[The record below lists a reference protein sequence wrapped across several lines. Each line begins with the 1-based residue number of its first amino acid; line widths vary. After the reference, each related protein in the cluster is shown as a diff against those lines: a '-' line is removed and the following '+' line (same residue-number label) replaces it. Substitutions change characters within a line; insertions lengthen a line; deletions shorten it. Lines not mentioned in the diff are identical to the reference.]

1 MDSPLLRAAAAAAQR
16 PAARAG
22 SLASLRQTNAVL
34 PGHLAVSL
42 PNKGAALGIPAEP
55 LPGCQYLR
63 ARSTRLGPLC
73 GSQRVHPS
81 AGAVRLG
88 RLLLAGS
95 VLAATPGVVWRSVT
109 VDAHLRVTTNVTWQ
123 GEILPLSERHCLS

>member
-1 MDSPLLRAAAAAAQR
+1 
-16 PAARAG
+16 
-22 SLASLRQTNAVL
+22 
-34 PGHLAVSL
+34 
-42 PNKGAALGIPAEP
+42 
-55 LPGCQYLR
+55 
-63 ARSTRLGPLC
+63 
-73 GSQRVHPS
+73 
-81 AGAVRLG
+81 VRLG